1 MMLQNLAIVG
11 GGFLGAELARSL
23 DDDMDVYLIELHL
36 SDRIYHHFV
45 LEDGFLRRMWF
56 GKR

>member
-1 MMLQNLAIVG
+1 MRMQNLAIVG

-23 DDDMDVYLIELHL
+23 DDDMAVYLIELHL
-36 SDRIYHHFV
+36 SDGNYHHLV
-45 LEDGFLRRMWF
+45 LEDGFLRRTWF